1 MFKVDFSILARF
13 HNEDVR
19 RPIPVILLEC
29 LINKQCT
36 YSVFMLQRHVC
47 NTLNQHAHKKE
58 HRLNTL
64 LRV

>member
-13 HNEDVR
+13 HNQNVR

-36 YSVFMLQRHVC
+36 YSVFMLQSHVC
-47 NTLNQHAHKKE
+47 NKLNQHAHKK
-58 HRLNTL
+58 
-64 LRV
+64 